1 MLFNLKTHKKL
12 CKRLIRHYGFDLVF
26 HCKDGTARWRDGL
39 EHDTCRQGEWTYTI
53 TCFSPSPLPFHFMSA
68 LPSPDFH
75 KLFTLHVCIFI
86 TCFSAS
92 PLPLHVC
99 IFITCFS
106 ARPLQFDICFAIMF
120 SIKSFTVCHYLF
132 FSRSFAV
139 SCFVFAI
146 ASFHQGLFCF
156 SSNP

>member
-1 MLFNLKTHKKL
+1 MDLISFSVAKTGQ
-12 CKRLIRHYGFDLVF
+12 RGGEMVWSTIRVDRASGHIPSRVF
-26 HCKDGTARWRDGL
+26 HQVLYRFILCLHCHHLIFT
-39 EHDTCRQGEWTYTI
+39 
-53 TCFSPSPLPFHFMSA
+53 SSLPFMSA
-68 LPSPDFH
+68 FASWVFP
-75 KLFTLHVCIFI
+75 
-86 TCFSAS
+86 AS

-99 IFITCFS
+99 IFIPCFS
-106 ARPLQFDICFAIMF
+106 ASPLPFHVCIVITCFPSRPLQFDICFAIMF